1 MILESRKWRLLIRI
15 LALITTSVLMLA
27 VAGPV
32 SYALQ
37 DDTPKDVTVSRQLFD
52 KDGKPLPDSYGY
64 ISTVPD
70 INRAIVTGQ
79 GDGTH
84 YWIPVQG
91 FDNLLFVRTDKE
103 QYLFP
108 YDQDPTTGFLEQGTI
123 RYAGKITT
131 LKGQPDADNAVEAL
145 AKQGI
150 NVDKESAMVLLLGEE
165 PATYRPIVPVMP
177 LLAIFWALA
186 GVGAWQIW
194 RGRRPRRPSLLY
206 TAI

>member
-1 MILESRKWRLLIRI
+1 
-15 LALITTSVLMLA
+15 MLA

-37 DDTPKDVTVSRQLFD
+37 DDTPKNVTIPRQLYD
-52 KDGKPLPDSYGY
+52 KDGKQLPDSYGY

-70 INRAIVTGQ
+70 IDHAVSVGE
-79 GDGTH
+79 GDSTH

-91 FDNLLFVRTDKE
+91 FDNLLLVRTDKA

-108 YDQDPTTGFLEQGTI
+108 YDQDPQTGFIAQGTV

-131 LKGQPDADNAVEAL
+131 LKGQPDADKALDAL
-145 AKQGI
+145 AAQGI
-150 NVDKESAMVLLLGEE
+150 IVDKENAMVILPGEE
-165 PATYRPIVPVMP
+165 PAAYRPIVPVMP

-186 GVGAWQIW
+186 GIGALQIW
-194 RGRRPRRPSLLY
+194 RGRRPRRPGVLY
-206 TAI
+206 TT

>member
-1 MILESRKWRLLIRI
+1 MILESRKWRLVIRI

-37 DDTPKDVTVSRQLFD
+37 DDTPKDVTSPQQLFD
-52 KDGKPLPDSYGY
+52 KNGKPLPDSYIY
-64 ISTVPD
+64 INTVPN
-70 INRAIVTGQ
+70 IESAVSVGE

-91 FDNLLFVRTDKE
+91 FDNLLFVRTDKVE
-103 QYLFP
+103 YLFP
-108 YDQDPTTGFLEQGTI
+108 YDQDAQTGFVTQGNV
-123 RYAGKITT
+123 RYFGKITT
-131 LKGQPDADNAVEAL
+131 LKGQPDADKALEAL

-150 NVDKESAMVLLLGEE
+150 TVNKDSAMVLLQGEE

-177 LLAIFWALA
+177 LLAIFWAVA
-186 GVGAWQIW
+186 GIGAWQIW
-194 RGRRPRRPSLLY
+194 RGRRPRRGNIVY
-206 TAI
+206 GI